1 MALKARILRGV
12 LAPICLLAGTEIAMA
27 QITTGSIAGT
37 IKDAQG
43 GVIPGATVILISES
57 QNTQSAPVVTN
68 ETGDFVFVNVKSDTY
83 SLEVTMPSFKTIR
96 KTGVRVG
103 AAERVSV
110 GTMAIEPGGVAE
122 TVEDRRNVIVELRA
136 RQRRRRRDGLVAASL
151 SERTPCRENRIAPV
165 EQLRGERA
173 QLLANRI
180 RRNHDRG
187 ANRVTRGGRAARR

>member
-12 LAPICLLAGTEIAMA
+12 LAPICLVAGTEIAMA

-96 KTGVRVG
+96 
-103 AAERVSV
+103 
-110 GTMAIEPGGVAE
+110 
-122 TVEDRRNVIVELRA
+122 L
-136 RQRRRRRDGLVAASL
+136 
-151 SERTPCRENRIAPV
+151 
-165 EQLRGERA
+165 
-173 QLLANRI
+173 
-180 RRNHDRG
+180 
-187 ANRVTRGGRAARR
+187 